1 MLLCLQ
7 KVIDRFLPSVAVLL
21 SKCGVFYLLLL
32 AQNKPS
38 KLIFVYRVNHNVF
51 AHNFAGEVCKVLASD
66 GLQSKMVISRTTGNE
81 KLYVYKFFH

>member
-1 MLLCLQ
+1 MPLLLQ
-7 KVIDRFLPSVAVLL
+7 KVIDRFLPSVAILL

-38 KLIFVYRVNHNVF
+38 KLHLSINYNVF
-51 AHNFAGEVCKVLASD
+51 AHIFAGEVCEVLARD
-66 GLQSKMVISRTTGNE
+66 GLQSKLVISRTAGNE